1 MSDGTPF
8 LRVAADRIGAPGS
21 PAKMPFRAT
30 NAANWSSIIRIG
42 AKMAVIRRRI
52 ARRAVSSHTQRAGR
66 VPYGESRLSER
77 YRTERKCSSA
87 MESKTKHLEMIQ
99 GVINRLSTNSFL
111 LKGWS
116 VVLVSA
122 LFALSAG
129 DSNPAFIF
137 LAYIPAL
144 VFWGLDGYF
153 LSEERKFRK
162 LYDRVRTLDEPAID
176 FSMDTTP
183 VTAEAGDWWN
193 ATWSKTLI
201 PFHGVLILAII
212 VVMAL
217 TIFSKGG

>member
-1 MSDGTPF
+1 
-8 LRVAADRIGAPGS
+8 
-21 PAKMPFRAT
+21 
-30 NAANWSSIIRIG
+30 
-42 AKMAVIRRRI
+42 
-52 ARRAVSSHTQRAGR
+52 
-66 VPYGESRLSER
+66 
-77 YRTERKCSSA
+77 
-87 MESKTKHLEMIQ
+87 MESKTKHLELIQ

-111 LKGWS
+111 IKGWS

-129 DSNPAFIF
+129 NSNPAFLF

-153 LSEERKFRK
+153 LWEERKFRK
-162 LYDRVRTLDEPAID
+162 LYDRVRTLDDSAID

-183 VTAEAGDWWN
+183 VTGEAGDWWN

-217 TIFSKGG
+217 TLFLKEG